1 MMAVI
6 YDRPQIYMD
15 LLQKF
20 TNAHQLTNALNLT
33 ASDYKEHH

>member
-20 TNAHQLTNALNLT
+20 SNSHRLTNALNLT
-33 ASDYKEHH
+33 APDYKQYF